1 MKFSEKL
8 QTLRKEKK
16 MSQED
21 LAQELDVSRQS
32 VSKWESGTT
41 YPEMD
46 KLLALCK
53 IFNCSLEDL
62 TNDNISKINV
72 ETEEKILP
80 NLVNNVKT
88 EVKNIYQV
96 FANME
101 FKDIIKFLIYMG
113 FMLILIS
120 LLFIPFDGFRSLM
133 YNIYRNFG
141 AAYGLLSSIT
151 NLIICVIYSFI
162 AVVVLYYAFKLKYL
176 DNEVNEN
183 NIIKEERVTNMEVSE
198 KEEVSSLDGE
208 KIKNNLTIIKT
219 NNRSILDIMVNAVI
233 IFIKGIVAFCSL
245 PFIFTL
251 ICLSGSLILVIF
263 LIFKGI
269 VSIGLIIC
277 IISLILLNILL
288 LYLAYYFIVGKKI
301 KIKAVFITFII
312 SLIILG
318 GSCGIMIGEISKYE
332 ILDELPESAVA
343 TSKHYEY
350 NMQNDFFIDVSMYSY
365 YYTKVDYKIDNS
377 KDNKIA
383 VDLEYYDKYVNY
395 EIEEN
400 NPYLYVSLID
410 SNYTKLFD
418 EVITNLK
425 NKKIYNYDKYNRY
438 NITITASEANIEK
451 MKENRKFYYEK
462 VHQEDYYHMR
472 EELKENYQERY
483 QMKLEE
489 YQEQIENLK
498 EEIEELKEQSLN
510 E

>member
-72 ETEEKILP
+72 LSDEKILP

-88 EVKNIYQV
+88 EVKRIYEV
-96 FANME
+96 FAKMD
-101 FKDIIKFLIYMG
+101 FKDFIKFLIYMG

-120 LLFIPFDGFRSLM
+120 LLFIPFDGFRRLM
-133 YNIYRNFG
+133 NNIYRNFG

-219 NNRSILDIMVNAVI
+219 NNRSVLDIMVNAII
-233 IFIKGIVAFCSL
+233 IFVKGVVAFCSL
-245 PFIFTL
+245 PFILTL
-251 ICLSGSLILVIF
+251 ICLSGALMLIIF

-301 KIKAVFITFII
+301 KIKAVFITFIVG
-312 SLIILG
+312 LVILG
-318 GSCGIMIGEISKYE
+318 GSCGIMIGELSKYE
-332 ILDELPESAVA
+332 ILDELPEYSLM
-343 TSKHYEY
+343 TSKNYEY
-350 NMQNDFFIDVSMYSY
+350 NMQEDFFLDTRMYGY
-365 YYTKVDYKIDNS
+365 YYSNIKYKVDNALGS
-377 KDNKIA
+377 KVLI
-383 VDLEYYDKYVNY
+383 DLEYYDKYVNY

-400 NPYLYVSLID
+400 KPYLYVNLVD

-418 EVITNLK
+418 EVLTNLE
-425 NKKIYNYDKYNRY
+425 NKKIYNYDKYIRY
-438 NITITASEANIEK
+438 NITITASEENIIK
-451 MKENRKFYYEK
+451 MKENEKLYYDK
-462 VHQEDYYHMR
+462 IHQEDYYNMR
-472 EELKENYQERY
+472 EELKEKYWEQYQI
-483 QMKLEE
+483 KLEE
-489 YQEQIENLK
+489 YQEQIENLE
-498 EEIEELKEQSLN
+498 EEISILKEQVKY

>member
-72 ETEEKILP
+72 ETDEKILP

-88 EVKNIYQV
+88 EVKKIYQV
-96 FANME
+96 FAKMD
-101 FKDIIKFLIYMG
+101 FKDFIKFLIYMG
-113 FMLILIS
+113 FILIIIS
-120 LLFIPFDGFRSLM
+120 LLFIPFDGFRNLM
-133 YNIYRNFG
+133 NNIYRNFG

-151 NLIICVIYSFI
+151 NLIVCVIYFFI

-176 DNEVNEN
+176 DNEN
-183 NIIKEERVTNMEVSE
+183 NIVKEERENSLKASFQEEKMSTEEKTLE
-198 KEEVSSLDGE
+198 KE
-208 KIKNNLTIIKT
+208 KNNLTIIKT
-219 NNRSILDIMVNAVI
+219 NNRSILDIMVNAII

-251 ICLSGSLILVIF
+251 ICLSGSLMLVIF

-269 VSIGLIIC
+269 VSVGLIVC

-288 LYLAYYFIVGKKI
+288 LYLAYYFIVSKKI
-301 KIKAVFITFII
+301 KIKFVFITFIV

-318 GSCGIMIGEISKYE
+318 GSCGIMIGELSKYE
-332 ILDELPESAVA
+332 ILDELPETAIM
-343 TSKHYEY
+343 TSKSYEY
-350 NMQNDFFIDVSMYSY
+350 NMQEDFFLDTRMYGHY
-365 YYTKVDYKIDNS
+365 YSNIQYKVDNTLE
-377 KDNKIA
+377 NKVLI
-383 VDLEYYDKYVNY
+383 DLEYYDKYVNY
-395 EIEEN
+395 EIKEN
-400 NPYLYVSLID
+400 KPYLYMALVD
-410 SNYTKLFD
+410 SNYTKLFN
-418 EVITNLK
+418 EVLINLEK
-425 NKKIYNYDKYNRY
+425 KKIYNYDKYNKQ
-438 NITITASEANIEK
+438 NITITASEENILK
-451 MKENRKFYYEK
+451 MKENEKLYYDK
-462 VHQEDYYHMR
+462 IHQEDYYNMR
-472 EELKENYQERY
+472 EELQEEYREKY

-489 YQEQIENLK
+489 YQEQIENLE
-498 EEIEELKEQSLN
+498 EEINILKEQA
-510 E
+510 